1 MSEGDAFIYKSVG
14 DLTLALRAGPPSKP
28 VELAGE
34 LVRKFMTKEL
44 RGVDGIAAVE
54 D

>member
-1 MSEGDAFIYKSVG
+1 MSEGDSFIHKSVA
-14 DLTLALRAGPPSKP
+14 DLTVALRAGPPSKP
-28 VELAGE
+28 VALAGE

-44 RGVDGIAAVE
+44 RGVDGIATVE